1 MKPINK
7 AIRVIIILF
16 YFSSIYCQVQAQ
28 EAEPI
33 QPLITFHPFIG
44 YGKYSITQLENPD
57 LYESLNS
64 KGDFFGGF
72 YLRTQSKISLSMSV
86 GYEYANPILKGSTM
100 SNDNFIKTQYV
111 GAGIQYSYLQHK
123 NWELFSGISSLL
135 VKTQKELPIEK
146 STIFDTKFDFTIIGL
161 QYNLFKHLSASI
173 MIGAGESGFVRG
185 SVCL

>member
-7 AIRVIIILF
+7 AIIILF
-16 YFSSIYCQVQAQ
+16 TCSLLYCQIQAQ
-28 EAEPI
+28 NPESI
-33 QPLITFHPFIG
+33 QPLVTFHPFIG

-72 YLRTQSKISLSMSV
+72 YLRTESKITLSMSV
-86 GYEYANPILKGSTM
+86 GYEYSNPILKGSTM
-100 SNDNFIKTQYV
+100 SDDNFIKTQYV

-123 NWELFSGISSLL
+123 NWELFSGVSSLL

-146 STIFDTKFDFTIIGL
+146 STIFDTKFDFTIIGI
-161 QYNLFKHLSASI
+161 QYNLFQHLSASI

-185 SVCL
+185 VICL